1 MEEKA
6 GIQAAADRR
15 SQKTGSPS
23 SIPPAAAEAAA
34 AEAAAASGPAV
45 HRQRAYGN
53 PDGRGT

>member
-6 GIQAAADRR
+6 GMQAAADRR

-23 SIPPAAAEAAA
+23 SIPPAAAEAA